1 MSLHEPTLQFHF
13 ARMFDELSAG
23 YGGVMISIGHKLGL
37 YRAMA
42 GADGLTADEV
52 AQRSGCAP
60 RYVQEWLNAQV
71 AGRCIDYDAATRT
84 YRLSDEQAAI
94 LADETSPFFLPNA
107 WQVVASLWADEEK
120 AIRAFR
126 TGEGIAW
133 GDHDP
138 RLHCGSAAFFRNGY
152 AAHLVANWLPALDGV
167 VDKLKAGARVADL
180 GCGFGDSTLLMAA
193 AFPNSRFF
201 GFDTHDASIEV
212 ARRNAEARG
221 LAKCTTFAVR
231 DAGQAGDDGPFDLV
245 CFFDCLHDLGRPLD
259 AAKAAREALAPGG
272 TLLLV
277 EPFANDRVEDNIGAV
292 GRIYYSASTT
302 LCCAHA
308 ISEQGTHVLGAQA
321 GRGQLIAL
329 LEEAGFTSVRVA
341 TETPFNLIIE
351 ARA

>member
-42 GADGLTADEV
+42 GAGGLTADEV
-52 AQRSGCAP
+52 ASRAGCAP

-94 LADETSPFFLPNA
+94 LADEASPFFLPNA

-120 AIRAFR
+120 AVHAFR

-133 GDHDP
+133 GDHDQ

-152 AAHLVANWLPALDGV
+152 TANLVQNWLPALDGV
-167 VDKLKAGARVADL
+167 VTKLEAGADVADI
-180 GCGFGDSTLLMAA
+180 GCGYGDSTILMAE
-193 AFPNSRFF
+193 AFPDSRFW
-201 GFDTHDASIEV
+201 GFDTHEASIEV
-212 ARRNAEARG
+212 ARAAAKKRG
-221 LAKCTTFAVR
+221 LAGHVTFETRNAR
-231 DAGQAGDDGPFDLV
+231 EAIDRKFDLI
-245 CFFDCLHDLGRPLD
+245 CFFDALHDMGRPLD
-259 AAKAAREALAPGG
+259 AAKAAKAMLKPGG
-272 TLLLV
+272 TVLLV
-277 EPFANDRVEDNIGAV
+277 EPFANDRVEDNIGSV
-292 GRIYYSASTT
+292 GRIYYSASST

-308 ISEQGTHVLGAQA
+308 ISENGTHVLGAQA
-321 GRGQLIAL
+321 GKAKLQEL
-329 LEEAGFTSVRVA
+329 LAEAGFGSVRLA
-341 TETPFNLIIE
+341 AETPFNLIIE